1 MKNKKFLILLPLCF
15 LLLFNGK
22 KYDQAVKERLQMPIK
37 ICLEGQE
44 CGNVAS
50 ASQAVATAPVE
61 VKKVEL
67 SEGSEHIVKMLNT
80 GDGGQMIFEP
90 AVIKVSKG
98 DTIHFKA
105 VDASHNSATIQ
116 GMIPEGASGWN
127 GAINMDIS
135 VTLDT
140 EGVYVYQ
147 CDPHVMMAMIGV
159 IQVGEPV
166 NINEIKEASKSLKSN
181 FVMNTERIE
190 NYLNQL

>member
-1 MKNKKFLILLPLCF
+1 MKNKKLLILLPLCF

-50 ASQAVATAPVE
+50 ASQSVATAPVE

-90 AVIKVSKG
+90 AVIKAVSY
-98 DTIHFKA
+98 THLTLPTKA
-105 VDASHNSATIQ
+105 
-116 GMIPEGASGWN
+116 
-127 GAINMDIS
+127 
-135 VTLDT
+135 
-140 EGVYVYQ
+140 
-147 CDPHVMMAMIGV
+147 
-159 IQVGEPV
+159 
-166 NINEIKEASKSLKSN
+166 
-181 FVMNTERIE
+181 
-190 NYLNQL
+190 